1 MKTTT
6 EKWIINVTNCTAW
19 SYADT
24 DEKAAEKLSEAIQ
37 YAKESAELCER
48 NAVDY
53 PTLAEMYER
62 HAAEYKAARYEIM
75 TFEEFQK
82 RQRAKLIAGDPIEET
97 AEEYNDALDILPPTH
112 WVQIDGVSEFC
123 MCEMLT
129 GSYTTQHAHDL
140 RTDKYYCKTVDVLDK
155 STWIHNYIR

>member
-6 EKWIINVTNCTAW
+6 EKWIINTTTCTAW
-19 SYADT
+19 SYTDT
-24 DEKAAEKLSEAIQ
+24 DEKAAAKMAEAIQ
-37 YAKESAELCER
+37 YERECAERCE
-48 NAVDY
+48 
-53 PTLAEMYER
+53 M
-62 HAAEYKAARYEIM
+62 HAANRPEDGDYWSKQAAQHRAAKFEIM
-75 TFEEFQK
+75 SFEEFQK
-82 RQRAKLIAGDPIEET
+82 RQRAKLLAGDPIEET

-112 WVQIDGVSEFC
+112 WVQIDGISEFC